1 MAKYVYLY
9 TGGQSNDTPES
20 QEKSMAAW
28 GAWLESLGTALTDF
42 GNPFGASATVTA
54 DGSSDG
60 AASGGSGY
68 SMVEADSLQDAVA
81 KTKGC
86 PVLDGGAGTVEV
98 FEAIA
103 M

>member
-1 MAKYVYLY
+1 MAKFVYLY
-9 TGGQSNDTPES
+9 TGGQSNSTPEA
-20 QEKSMAAW
+20 QEQAMAAW
-28 GAWLESLGTALTDF
+28 GGWLEGLGAALTDF
-42 GNPFGASATVTA
+42 GNPFGASATVNA

-60 AASGGSGY
+60 ASSGGTGY
-68 SMVEADSLQDAVA
+68 SIVEADSLQDAIA

-86 PVLDGGAGTVEV
+86 PVLDGGGTVEV